1 MGASS
6 VFPSGARQARSPGF
20 LVRRLQQV
28 SLAIFHDHLK
38 PLAITPLQNTVLL
51 VLQNE
56 EGIDQVTVAAR
67 ARTDTSTV
75 KDVVTRLEGKGLL
88 RRELGVEDRRT
99 RQIFLTEEG
108 REVLAQAAQEA
119 RRASQVLLSPLCAA
133 ERALFLDLIDRVVTA
148 HEDKNLT
155 SADGP
160 WKRSRTSVE

>member
-6 VFPSGARQARSPGF
+6 VFPGGTRQARGPGF

-88 RRELGVEDRRT
+88 RRELGVVDRRT

-108 REVLAQAAQEA
+108 RELLVQAAQEA
-119 RRASQVLLSPLCAA
+119 RRASQLLLSPLGAA
-133 ERALFLDLIDRVVTA
+133 ERALFLDMMDRVVTA
-148 HEDKNLT
+148 HEEKNPT
-155 SADGP
+155 PADGP